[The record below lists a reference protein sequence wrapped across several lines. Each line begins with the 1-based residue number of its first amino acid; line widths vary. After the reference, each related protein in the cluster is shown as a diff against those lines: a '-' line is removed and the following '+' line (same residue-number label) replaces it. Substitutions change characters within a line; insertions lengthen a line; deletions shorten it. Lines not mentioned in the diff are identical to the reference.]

1 MKYFVKENHDI
12 AIGAQTKLVEIQPGN
27 LTGTDPEFP
36 VDPVALDIEKGNET
50 GIYLQHN
57 FEIGRYI
64 GLSYGIRYNEFRYL
78 GPHAIPIFEPLLP
91 ISEETVAEFKE
102 YGDGET
108 IQKYSGFEPRA
119 SLRILIDDK
128 TSIKAG
134 YNRMYQYIHLIS
146 NTTTIAPTDV
156 WKLSDPFVKPQE
168 VIQYS
173 GGIFKNFNDNAIEA
187 SVEVFYKDIRNII
200 DYKDGATLLL
210 NNTLEADLLNGR
222 GEAYGFEAYIEKK
235 KGDLTG
241 WVSYTYSRSKRRV
254 IGSFPEETINDGAW
268 YNANYDKPHNLSIIA
283 DYKLGERA
291 KASAVFTYS
300 TGRPVTYPAAKFDY
314 FSGGNIAYYDRRNGN
329 RVPDYHR
336 LDLSLT
342 FGFENPKKWLSG
354 DFVLSLYNAYGRRNA
369 FSVFFDDVPGLSLI
383 HI

>member
-1 MKYFVKENHDI
+1 M
-12 AIGAQTKLVEIQPGN
+12 
-27 LTGTDPEFP
+27 
-36 VDPVALDIEKGNET
+36 
-50 GIYLQHN
+50 
-57 FEIGRYI
+57 
-64 GLSYGIRYNEFRYL
+64 
-78 GPHAIPIFEPLLP
+78 
-91 ISEETVAEFKE
+91 
-102 YGDGET
+102 
-108 IQKYSGFEPRA
+108 
-119 SLRILIDDK
+119 
-128 TSIKAG
+128 
-134 YNRMYQYIHLIS
+134 
-146 NTTTIAPTDV
+146 
-156 WKLSDPFVKPQE
+156 
-168 VIQYS
+168 
-173 GGIFKNFNDNAIEA
+173 
-187 SVEVFYKDIRNII
+187 EVFYKDIRNII

-369 FSVFFDDVPGLSLI
+369 FSVFFDDVPGAPPQAFRLSVMGIPFPSLSYQFKL
-383 HI
+383 